1 MNVEGRE
8 GNPERKRRAPCS
20 VLNHKL
26 SDQEDEGEDEEGYP
40 GSIRQQVTNFV
51 GDERRLAH
59 YWH

>member
-26 SDQEDEGEDEEGYP
+26 SDP
-40 GSIRQQVTNFV
+40 IRKMKVKMKRGILVAFANKSLTLLAMK
-51 GDERRLAH
+51 GD
-59 YWH
+59 